1 MDYDVLYLCSQ
12 SKENL
17 TKYRRYIKPHVVVKE
32 TNTILDGMDKYYK
45 TFPSLTEFNW
55 DSFSAFLI
63 ADQSKRLT
71 DDAIVKLRMTLTK
84 AKTFVPHHA
93 HEEVVKTLI
102 ELDYLAQIVDECEK
116 VRDGSSDLEHV
127 HILATNAL
135 KDVERYIEKD
145 DLFVTADLSSI
156 ADRITSSGYEWRLEV
171 LNKSLG
177 PLRTGNFVIVAA
189 RVEVGK
195 TTFLASEVSY
205 LAQQLPKDRPVV
217 WVNNEEE
224 SSVVFFRIVQAALG
238 QESKEIIADSKLAME
253 RYTSL
258 MGGNKDKIRV
268 TKDMNNVRDLETLFR
283 EVNPGLIIFDQL
295 DKVDGFNK
303 SDERE
308 DIKLGKI
315 YKWARE
321 LARSYGPVIAA
332 SQLSATAV
340 DLKDPPFIGLDALRG
355 SKTDKPG
362 EADAVITIGK
372 YKEPKSPEE
381 EMIRTINVPKNKL
394 PGGGTKQMES
404 ERHGQ
409 YLVTIDPIR
418 ARYE

>member
-1 MDYDVLYLCSQ
+1 MDYDVLYLCAQ

-17 TKYRRYIKPHVVVKE
+17 AKYRRYIKPHVVAKE

-45 TFPSLTEFNW
+45 TFPGVTDFSWE
-55 DSFSAFLI
+55 SFSAFLI

-71 DDAIVKLRMTLTK
+71 DDAIVKLRMMLTK

-102 ELDYLAQIVDECEK
+102 ELDYLALIMDECEK
-116 VRDGSSDLEHV
+116 VKEGSSDLEHV
-127 HILATNAL
+127 HIIATNAL
-135 KDVERYIEKD
+135 RDVERYIEKD
-145 DLFVTADLSSI
+145 ELFVSADLSVI
-156 ADRITSSGYEWRLEV
+156 ADRISSSGYEWRLDV
-171 LNKSLG
+171 LNRSLG
-177 PLRTGNFVIVAA
+177 PLRTGNFIIVAA

-224 SSVVFFRIVQAALG
+224 SSVVFFRIVQAAIG
-238 QESKEIIADSKLAME
+238 KESKTIIADSKTAME
-253 RYTSL
+253 EYTAL

-268 TKDMNNVRDLETLFR
+268 TKDMNHVRDLETLFR

-295 DKVDGFNK
+295 DKVNGFK
-303 SDERE
+303 SEERE
-308 DIKLGKI
+308 DITLGKI

-321 LARSYGPVIAA
+321 LARTYGPVIAA
-332 SQLSATAV
+332 SQLSASAV
-340 DLKDPPFIGLDALRG
+340 DMKDPPFIGLDALRG

-362 EADAVITIGK
+362 EADAVVTLGK
-372 YKEPKSPEE
+372 YKEPKTPEE

-394 PGGGTKQMES
+394 PGGGVKHMES
-404 ERHGQ
+404 HRHGQ
-409 YLVTIDPIR
+409 FLVTIDPIR
-418 ARYE
+418 ARFE

>member
-17 TKYRRYIKPHVVVKE
+17 AKYRRYIKPHVVMKE
-32 TNTILDGMDKYYK
+32 TNTILEGMERYFK
-45 TFPSLTEFNW
+45 TFPGVTELNW

-84 AKTFVPHHA
+84 AKSFEPHHA
-93 HEEVVKTLI
+93 HEEVIKTLI
-102 ELDYLAQIVDECEK
+102 ELDYLAKIMEECEK
-116 VRDGSSDLEHV
+116 VKEGESDLEHV

-145 DLFVTADLSSI
+145 ELFVSADLSSI
-156 ADRITSSGYEWRLEV
+156 ADRITSSGYEWRLDA
-171 LNKSLG
+171 LNRSLG

-205 LAQQLPKDRPVV
+205 LAQQLPADRPVV
-217 WVNNEEE
+217 WINNEEE
-224 SSVVFFRIVQAALG
+224 SSVVFFRIVQATLG
-238 QESKEIIADSKLAME
+238 VESKVIIADSKAAMDS
-253 RYTSL
+253 YTVM

-268 TKDMNNVRDLETLFR
+268 TKDTNNMRDLETLFK
-283 EVNPGLIIFDQL
+283 EVNPGLIVFDQL
-295 DKVDGFNK
+295 DKVDGVK
-303 SDERE
+303 GDEPE
-308 DIKLGKI
+308 HLKLGKL

-321 LARSYGPVIAA
+321 LARTYGPVIAA
-332 SQLSATAV
+332 SQLSAGAV
-340 DLKDPPFIGLDALRG
+340 ELKDPPFIGLDALRG

-362 EADAVITIGK
+362 EADVVITIGK

-394 PGGGTKQMES
+394 PGGGSKQMES